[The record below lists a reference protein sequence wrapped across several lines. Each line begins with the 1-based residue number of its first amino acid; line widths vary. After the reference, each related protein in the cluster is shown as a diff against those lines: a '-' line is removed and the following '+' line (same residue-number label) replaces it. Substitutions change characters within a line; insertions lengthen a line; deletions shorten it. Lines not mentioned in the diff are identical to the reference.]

1 MVYAQDKSEKLRL
14 KIDDQ
19 LKDISTKL
27 NPHFFMGHLKG
38 EHDMAAKRD
47 YMPVDATAQ

>member
-19 LKDISTKL
+19 LKDINTKL
-27 NPHFFMGHLKG
+27 NPHFFMTHLQGQFK
-38 EHDMAAKRD
+38 MAAKRD
-47 YMPVDATAQ
+47 YMPVDATAE